1 MPTDTFFRL
10 AEEKRAR
17 IIDCAWEEFT
27 LVAYSDV
34 SINRIIQKARIPRGS
49 FYQYFEDKSD
59 LFFFLMDQSRTQFIE
74 LFRDEL
80 KRAGGDLF
88 DMMLGVYDALF
99 QGSGEVAPPFRRIF
113 ELFRL
118 NASMDVPRMF
128 FERPRE
134 ELEPLER
141 LADGVDMTRLKR
153 ADKEYLTEVFTLLI
167 SAVGCT
173 IARTLQ
179 MPEQHE
185 QERRHLLGQI
195 EIIKNGSAA
204 VPEGGHSK

>member
-10 AEEKRAR
+10 PEAKRAR
-17 IIDCAWEEFT
+17 ILESAWEEFT
-27 LVAYSDV
+27 TVAYVDV
-34 SINRIIQKARIPRGS
+34 SINRIIQKAQIPRGS

-59 LFFFLMDQSRTQFIE
+59 LFFFLMGQSRTQFIE
-74 LFRDEL
+74 LFRHEL
-80 KRAGGDLF
+80 KRARGDLF
-88 DMMLGVYDALF
+88 DMMLGVYDALL
-99 QGSGEVAPPFRRIF
+99 QGGGTVAPPFRRIF

-134 ELEPLER
+134 ELEPLEQ
-141 LADGVDMTRLKR
+141 LAGSIDMTRLKR
-153 ADKEYLTEVFTLLI
+153 ADEEYLTEVFTLLI

-179 MPEQHE
+179 MPEQYE
-185 QERRHLLGQI
+185 RERRHLLGQV